1 MLDRE
6 ARAAAKRR
14 GPHVVNR
21 RTKWKEIAMKHG
33 KSLTLGAL
41 VATGFLGAAPA
52 ISATMNNTMTRLPPE
67 MTQGGITYMSGGI
80 GHDEAAAMRKE
91 EREFPLSLEFVKRA
105 KPADKYLAGVDV
117 TIKGPDGKTELH
129 ALADGPMLLAR
140 LPDGK
145 YKVSA
150 ELNGTT
156 RTRNVVIAQHKPEH
170 VVFEW

>member
-1 MLDRE
+1 
-6 ARAAAKRR
+6 
-14 GPHVVNR
+14 
-21 RTKWKEIAMKHG
+21 MKHG

-41 VATGFLGAAPA
+41 VAMGFLGAAPA
-52 ISATMNNTMTRLPPE
+52 ISATMNNTMGKLPPE

-105 KPADKYLAGVDV
+105 KPTDEYLAGVDV
-117 TIKGPDGKTELH
+117 TIKDPQGKTDMH
-129 ALADGPMLLAR
+129 ALADGPILLAR

-150 ELNGTT
+150 ELDGKT
-156 RTRNVVIAQHKPEH
+156 RTRDVVIAQHKPEH
-170 VVFEW
+170 IVFEW